1 MKIYIDGDG
10 CPVVDIT
17 VRLANTFGVDCII
30 ICDTSH
36 VFDSK
41 KAKVITVSKG
51 KDSVDFA
58 LLNMV
63 AAGDIVI
70 TGDYGLAAMCLAK
83 KSIPIHHNGMV
94 YSDDNIQALLMQRHN
109 NAAIRRAGGRL
120 EKIKKRDP
128 SQNSSFEKTLR
139 SLLAS
144 SLRTT

>member
-17 VRLANTFGVDCII
+17 VKLANTFGVDCII

-36 VFDSK
+36 VFDGK

-63 AAGDIVI
+63 NPGDIVI

-83 KSIPIHHNGMV
+83 KSTPIHHNGMI
-94 YSDDNIQALLMQRHN
+94 YNDDNIQALLMQRHN

-120 EKIKKRDP
+120 EKIKKRDL
-128 SQNSSFEKTLR
+128 SQNLSFEKTLR
-139 SLLAS
+139 ILLE
-144 SLRTT
+144 